1 MRKRDRVPD
10 SERSEFFDSLN
21 EIQRVFHSETAAPAP
36 EAEDAPEAES
46 APEPEPESAPEQ
58 KGGDM
63 PPSP

>member
-1 MRKRDRVPD
+1 MRAWSTP
-10 SERSEFFDSLN
+10 RSQGSAFFRAIN

-36 EAEDAPEAES
+36 EAEDAPEPES